1 MPYTKQELENVD
13 FYQDFINRLRQS
25 YLDNMEELSET
36 NFRKDGVLYSFE
48 DIFHIDWEGEVSISI
63 LFYLVSQN

>member
-48 DIFHIDWEGEVSISI
+48 DIFHID
-63 LFYLVSQN
+63 